1 MLLTFGE
8 YPVFA
13 SQRKPNKRNRR
24 ATGRLQSP
32 VLFLSGNIQ
41 YYKEIIK
48 LGRTKKVG
56 STGRFGVRYGAK
68 LRRRVLDIDNKRK
81 EPTRCPK
88 CATRA
93 LARKAVGLWKCKKCD
108 LLFAGGAYVPYTD
121 AGKAANRAIAQ
132 RISGDFLAL
141 RDDEDVEDVLEFLP
155 NIEKEEEVVLD
166 AETVTVS
173 EDDVEPLSEEE

>member
-1 MLLTFGE
+1 M
-8 YPVFA
+8 
-13 SQRKPNKRNRR
+13 K
-24 ATGRLQSP
+24 
-32 VLFLSGNIQ
+32 Q
-41 YYKEIIK
+41 YNYKEIIK
-48 LGRTKKVG
+48 LARTKKVG
-56 STGRFGVRYGAK
+56 STGRFGARYGAK

-93 LARKAVGLWKCKKCD
+93 LKRKAVGLWVCKKCD

-141 RDDEDVEDVLEFLP
+141 RDDEDVEDVLDFLP
-155 NIEKEEEVVLD
+155 NIETEEEEVILD
-166 AETVTVS
+166 AETVPVS
-173 EDDVEPLSEEE
+173 DDIDSPLEDE

>member
-1 MLLTFGE
+1 MKHT
-8 YPVFA
+8 P
-13 SQRKPNKRNRR
+13 
-24 ATGRLQSP
+24 
-32 VLFLSGNIQ
+32 
-41 YYKEIIK
+41 YKEIIK
-48 LGRTKKVG
+48 LARTKKVG
-56 STGRFGVRYGAK
+56 STGRFGARYGAK

-81 EPTRCPK
+81 EPTRCPA

-93 LARKAVGLWKCKKCD
+93 LKRQAVGLWKCKKCD
-108 LLFAGGAYVPYTD
+108 LLFAGGAYVPFTD

-141 RDDEDVEDVLEFLP
+141 RDDDDEIADEDVLEFLP

-166 AETVTVS
+166 AETVSVS

>member
-1 MLLTFGE
+1 M
-8 YPVFA
+8 
-13 SQRKPNKRNRR
+13 
-24 ATGRLQSP
+24 
-32 VLFLSGNIQ
+32 
-41 YYKEIIK
+41 
-48 LGRTKKVG
+48 GRTKKVG

-81 EPTRCPK
+81 EPTRCPA

-93 LARKAVGLWKCKKCD
+93 LKRQAVGLWKCKKCD
-108 LLFAGGAYVPYTD
+108 LLFAGGAYVPFTD

-141 RDDEDVEDVLEFLP
+141 RDDDDEIADEDVLEFLP
-155 NIEKEEEVVLD
+155 NIDKEEEVVLD

-173 EDDVEPLSEEE
+173 EDDVEPLSEE